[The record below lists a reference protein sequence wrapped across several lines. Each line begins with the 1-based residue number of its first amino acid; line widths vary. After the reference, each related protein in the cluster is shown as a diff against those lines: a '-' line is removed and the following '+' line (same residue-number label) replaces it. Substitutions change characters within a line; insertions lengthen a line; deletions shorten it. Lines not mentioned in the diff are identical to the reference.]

1 MRPDQLFPLFADI
14 LSLDGVGPKVAR
26 LIERAAGKRVL
37 DLIWC
42 LPHGIVDRRFRPKIA
57 DAPDGQ
63 LCTLEILVEGHF
75 PPAVPSRPYR
85 ILASD
90 ETGTINLIFFRVQ
103 GDWLEKAL
111 PVGEHRLISG
121 EVKHYGGM
129 IQMTHPDRILRPEEA
144 GQLDQVEP
152 IYPLTAGL
160 SQRVMTKAVRGALSR
175 VKDFPEWQDQSWLAA
190 HHWMDFTSALMHCH
204 APESADDL
212 LGTTPWR
219 QRLAFDELLASQLAL
234 ALVRQRARRQAGRP
248 LIGDGSKR
256 HALNAAL
263 PFALTGAQ
271 VRSIAEIEHDL
282 AQNQRM
288 LRLLQGD
295 VGSGKTLVALNAL
308 AIAIEAG
315 CQGAFM
321 APTEILAR
329 QHLETLTPLCEA
341 AGIKIGLLTG
351 RDKGRQRAQILSDAA
366 DGTIDILIGT
376 HALIEDDVQ
385 FKSLGLVIIDE
396 QHRFGVHQRLTLA
409 SKGIGVHMLVM
420 TATPI
425 PRSLTLAYYGDLDT
439 SRLDEKPPG
448 RQRIDT
454 RTLPLE
460 RLPDVV
466 AAIGRALDRRQRVYW
481 VCPLVEES
489 EVIDAA
495 AALDRHAALAAHF
508 GPDRVGLL
516 HGRMKGVEKD
526 AVMAAFQAGTIQI
539 LVATIVIEVGVNVPE
554 ATIMVIEHAERFGL
568 AQLHQLRGR
577 VGRGADQSACLL
589 LFQSPLGPTA
599 KARLQTLR
607 ETDDGFRIAE
617 EDLRLRGAGEL
628 LGTKQSGLPGLKL
641 ADLNLHGDLL
651 AAARDDARLILDRD
665 PDLISERGQALRLL
679 LYLFERDAAILNLR
693 AG

>member
-1 MRPDQLFPLFADI
+1 MRPDQLFPLFSDI

-26 LIERAAGKRVL
+26 LIERAAGKRVI

-63 LCTLEILVEGHF
+63 LCSLDVLVEGHF

-111 PVGEHRLISG
+111 HVGENRLISG

-152 IYPLTAGL
+152 VYPLTAGL

-175 VKDFPEWQDQSWLAA
+175 IRNFPEWQDQSWLAA
-190 HHWMDFTSALMHCH
+190 HQWMDFTSAVMHCH
-204 APESADDL
+204 QPESVDDL
-212 LGTTPWR
+212 QGTTPWR

-271 VRSIAEIEHDL
+271 VRSIGEIEHDL

-329 QHLETLTPLCEA
+329 QHLETLTPLCKA
-341 AGIKIGLLTG
+341 AGITIGLLTG
-351 RDKGRQRAQILSDAA
+351 RDKGRQRAQILSDTA

-396 QHRFGVHQRLTLA
+396 QHRFGVYQRLTLA

-460 RLPDVV
+460 RLSDVV
-466 AAIGRALDRRQRVYW
+466 AAIGRALDRQQRVYW

-508 GPDRVGLL
+508 GSDRVGLL
-516 HGRMKGVEKD
+516 HGRMKGAEKD
-526 AVMAAFQAGTIQI
+526 AVMAAFQSGAIQI

-665 PDLISERGQALRLL
+665 PDLVSERGQALRLL